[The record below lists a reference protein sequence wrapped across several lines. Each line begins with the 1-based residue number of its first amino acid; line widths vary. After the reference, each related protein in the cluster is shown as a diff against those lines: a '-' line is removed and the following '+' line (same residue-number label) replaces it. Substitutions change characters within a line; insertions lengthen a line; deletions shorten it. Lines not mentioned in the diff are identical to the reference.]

1 MAQHARVR
9 VQLRENPR
17 GKDEQDKSF
26 KYLFNLFKRQ
36 VNETGILS
44 EYKRR
49 EFFESKGEKRRRKRK
64 ESEREKAKQKAKLKD
79 LR

>member
-1 MAQHARVR
+1 MPTPGRVK
-9 VQLRENPR
+9 VQLRDNPR
-17 GKDEQDKSF
+17 NRDEQDKAF

-44 EYKRR
+44 EFKRR
-49 EFFESKGEKRRRKRK
+49 EFYESKGEKRRRKRK
-64 ESEREKAKQKAKLKD
+64 ESEREKQKAKLKE